1 METLVIEKIA
11 SDELQKYRAFRI
23 ASIITS
29 YPDENFQDI
38 LDEYKDLDKLASFC
52 KTISNEKWEEIEV
65 SLNKLSS
72 KEIELDDLR
81 SEYIDIFDRGRT
93 ENSLYETEY
102 GRERAMV
109 KTNELA
115 DLSGFYLAFGLDND
129 SENVIPEMADHVSV
143 ELEFYAFLLLKQI
156 YLDEHKI
163 EEGSE
168 IVYEARKNFMRD
180 HLGRFASS
188 IKNRPGVMESDFY
201 LPVFK
206 WISDLVDNEC
216 NLLGV
221 KPEKIDWIYGQSEPE
236 TIECAV
242 TSCKINN
249 I

>member
-1 METLVIEKIA
+1 METLVIEKIT
-11 SDELQKYRAFRI
+11 SEELQKYRAFRI

-29 YPDENFQDI
+29 YPDENFQNI

-93 ENSLYETEY
+93 DNSLYETEY

-168 IVYEARKNFMRD
+168 VVYEARKNFMRD

-188 IKNRPGVMESDFY
+188 IKNRPGVIESDFY